1 MNITKAFCL
10 SIALFGASNM
20 QAITNSD
27 FVIQQDNTKINNY
40 QTNRPEA
47 SKRLFVS
54 QAVEQQIAHI
64 KQLLTNARLAW
75 MFENCFPNT
84 LDTTIHYRL
93 LNGKPDTFVYTG
105 DIHAM
110 WLRDSG
116 AQVWPYV
123 QLANQDP
130 ELKKMLEGVIRR
142 QFMCINID
150 PYANAFNEGPNGN
163 CWEKD
168 ETDMGPWIWERKY
181 EIDSLC
187 YPLQFSYL
195 FWKNTGRTD
204 QFDEVFWEG
213 VDKILTVF
221 ETEMNHEEKSPY
233 SFIRKNC
240 SYTDTLSRDGKGA
253 QVKSG
258 IGLIWS
264 GFRPSDDS
272 CRYGYLI
279 PSNMFAVVVL
289 NYLKEIAD
297 FVGGKEEIAKKAE
310 EMAKTVKQAIE
321 TYGTTHIW
329 GLGDVYAYEVDGFGQ
344 YNLMDD
350 ANVPSLL
357 AMSYLGYEP
366 ESQEVADNTRKL
378 ILSEAN
384 PFYYAGTK
392 LSGIGSPHT
401 PVRYVWHISK
411 AIEGLTAPT
420 KEEKHQ
426 MIHELMATDG
436 GTGLMH
442 EGVFVDD
449 PTVYTR
455 EWFSWAN
462 AMFCELV
469 MQYCGYEIKK

>member
-1 MNITKAFCL
+1 MTSGYKTIDTMIETVKEK
-10 SIALFGASNM
+10 FGKEH
-20 QAITNSD
+20 
-27 FVIQQDNTKINNY
+27 KI
-40 QTNRPEA
+40 
-47 SKRLFVS
+47 SV
-54 QAVEQQIAHI
+54 
-64 KQLLTNARLAW
+64 
-75 MFENCFPNT
+75 MFENCISNT
-84 LDTTIHYRL
+84 LSTTIKTL
-93 LNGKPDTFVYTG
+93 DDGSVFVITG
-105 DIHAM
+105 DIPAM
-110 WLRDSG
+110 WLRDSSC
-116 AQVWPYV
+116 
-123 QLANQDP
+123 QLRPFLLFAKEEP
-130 ELKKMLEGVIRR
+130 EILKMVTGLIRK
-142 QFMCINID
+142 QAECILTD
-150 PYANAFNEGPNGN
+150 AYANAFNESANGN
-163 CWEKD
+163 GFQDDRTEMKP
-168 ETDMGPWIWERKY
+168 ELWERKY

-384 PFYYAGTK
+384 PFYYSGTK